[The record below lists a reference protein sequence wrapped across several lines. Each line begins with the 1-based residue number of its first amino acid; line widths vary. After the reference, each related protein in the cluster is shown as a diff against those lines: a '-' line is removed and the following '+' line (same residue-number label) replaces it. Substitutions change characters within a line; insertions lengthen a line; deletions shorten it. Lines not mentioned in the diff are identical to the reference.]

1 MDHTDQFQILTR
13 FLTSHPPGRQWKGQV
28 KVDPG
33 PAQWRILPFPFP
45 NNNKQDYKHTLH
57 SRYYMYQTNHRISQF
72 ASEKRTGEIAREILM
87 VPFF

>member
-33 PAQWRILPFPFP
+33 PAQWRIPREANHASVHRMTGPKTDTDHLKPPRAVYPFEKYKIKIQG
-45 NNNKQDYKHTLH
+45 NKK
-57 SRYYMYQTNHRISQF
+57 
-72 ASEKRTGEIAREILM
+72 
-87 VPFF
+87 